1 MGKKTAYY
9 VQCKMKREVQPRI
22 HQTLMS
28 WIPESRA
35 EKGRILRLKNHGEW
49 EDGWEVI
56 ETCAKKKAELVEA
69 QERDY
74 LKQREVSDV

>member
-22 HQTLMS
+22 YQSLVS
-28 WIPESRA
+28 WIPEERA
-35 EKGRILRLKNHGEW
+35 QKGRILRFKNHGEW

-56 ETCAKKKAELVEA
+56 ETYTKKKAEFVEA
-69 QERDY
+69 QERDH